1 MSYLL
6 PTTSYLLPTTS
17 YLLPTTSYLL
27 PKDIIIH
34 CITSL
39 TTSIMSV
46 HNMYNFIIEHKSS
59 DYHEYQLEIVKT
71 DMINNILI
79 ATSIIKD
86 ILKAHYFNKDDD
98 MEKLLEQYK
107 KSDMFKCEHMDDFN
121 VISFIDE
128 HKLVA
133 NIPQPVQICLRTT
146 LEIIDKL
153 NLVLE
158 QIKTKIEKHDKS
170 FTKYISRICLKN
182 ELKQIKTHNELF
194 EKRLDKLISIIKLYP
209 NVLAVKPH

>member
-1 MSYLL
+1 MII
-6 PTTSYLLPTTS
+6 
-17 YLLPTTSYLL
+17 

-39 TTSIMSV
+39 TTSIMSA
-46 HNMYNFIIEHKSS
+46 HNIYNFIIEHKSN
-59 DYHEYQLEIVKT
+59 DYQEYQMELIKT
-71 DMINNILI
+71 DLINNILI

-107 KSDMFKCEHMDDFN
+107 KSEMFKCEQIDDFN

-133 NIPQPVQICLRTT
+133 NIPQPVHICLRTT

-158 QIKTKIEKHDKS
+158 QIKNKIQKHDKS
-170 FTKYISRICLKN
+170 FTKYVSRICLKN
-182 ELKQIKTHNELF
+182 ELTQIKTNNELF
-194 EKRLDKLISIIKLYP
+194 EKRLDKLINIIKIYP
-209 NVLAVKPH
+209 NVLTVKPH